1 MVKVRSMNFL
11 PTLSA
16 KGAINS
22 APNAIK
28 TVPEMSKSPIQTLV
42 GVFSTD

>member
-1 MVKVRSMNFL
+1 MSLL

-28 TVPEMSKSPIQTLV
+28 TMPELSKLPIQSLV
-42 GVFSTD
+42 GASCTD